1 MQTYYKA
8 QEHLVIEVIKQ
19 KAMDGDDIE
28 EINIEKIKQEQIW
41 IYNYE
46 SYIKIWNIDIERQ
59 NQENL
64 KDIQKF
70 QKLYDLKI

>member
-64 KDIQKF
+64 KDMQKF